1 MEKLKRKHPVEKI
14 GDTSHESGD
23 NLLSPKTI
31 LISRENSTPEEGM
44 QCPFSKYGSQF
55 VNSISEIYARH

>member
-1 MEKLKRKHPVEKI
+1 MEKLKSKRPVEKA
-14 GDTSHESGD
+14 GETSRESGD

-44 QCPFSKYGSQF
+44 LCPFSNYGS
-55 VNSISEIYARH
+55 

>member
-1 MEKLKRKHPVEKI
+1 MFRSVNVSSFDWCVLESMEKLKPKHPVEKI

-44 QCPFSKYGSQF
+44 QCPFS
-55 VNSISEIYARH
+55 

>member
-1 MEKLKRKHPVEKI
+1 MEKLKPKHPVEKI

-44 QCPFSKYGSQF
+44 QCPFSKYRS
-55 VNSISEIYARH
+55 